1 MCGICGKISPSR
13 TRKID
18 EREIR
23 SMMVAMD
30 HRGPDQEGLF
40 IDEFAGI
47 GHRRLSI
54 IDLSSGRQPV
64 SNEDGSIWIVFNGE
78 IYNFQQLRA
87 DLEGKGHLF
96 STKTDTEV
104 IIHCYEEYGYAF
116 LEKLRGMFA
125 FAIWD
130 MPKQRLVLARD
141 RVGIKPLYYTPGSDI
156 FAFAS
161 EIKALLTDKSVKREL
176 NPTALSR
183 FLSFYYTPGDQTLF
197 DGIKKLPPGHFL
209 VMENGGYEVRRY
221 WDILSSYTRE
231 KAAGDLQGELDRL
244 LDETVR
250 LHMISDVPV
259 GFLLS
264 GGVDSTGL
272 LSYAV
277 AGSEWKIKTFTIG
290 FEGEKF
296 ADERGYA
303 GLAAKRYGLE
313 HYTMTISASQFMDF
327 LPKFVWY
334 MEEPVCEPPA
344 IALYFISK
352 LAKEQVTVLVSG
364 EGGDEAFAGYP
375 NYRNL
380 GLLEKFKKVLGEPG
394 GWRNRLAKELLSR
407 APAPRVNRY
416 AKLLDLPLES
426 YYYSRTSSPHNFF
439 NRNSRSLFNGSFGR
453 DFSSDGTDGIIEE
466 LMSRCNGLG
475 TLDKML
481 YIDLNTWL
489 PDDLLIKADK
499 MTMANSLELRVP
511 LLDHKVLEFAASLPA
526 NAKLKGLRTKDI
538 LKKVLAPRV
547 PKEIIDRKKTGFPV
561 PYDRWLKNEFRSQV
575 LDILL
580 DRRTLERGYF
590 DKRFMRDFVEKEYS
604 SAQSSPKEIFS
615 LVCLE
620 MWQRIFIDQP
630 GMSCSAA

>member
-1 MCGICGKISPSR
+1 MCGICGKVNLGR

-23 SMMVAMD
+23 SMMEAMD

-40 IDEFAGI
+40 IDEFAGV

-54 IDLSSGRQPV
+54 IDLSSGQQPI

-87 DLEGKGHLF
+87 DLESKGHLF
-96 STKTDTEV
+96 NTKTDTEV
-104 IIHCYEEYGYAF
+104 IIHCYEEYGYDF

-125 FAIWD
+125 FALWD
-130 MPKQRLVLARD
+130 MPKQRLLVARD
-141 RVGIKPLYYTPGSDI
+141 RVGIKPLYYVMGTGV

-161 EIKALLTDKSVKREL
+161 EIKALLTDKNIKREL
-176 NPTALSR
+176 NPTALYR

-197 DGIKKLPPGHFL
+197 DRIRKLPPGHFL
-209 VMENGGYEVRRY
+209 VAENGRYEVRRY
-221 WDILSSYTRE
+221 WDILSAYTRE
-231 KAAGDLQGELDRL
+231 KATGDLEGELDRL

-290 FEGEKF
+290 FEGERF
-296 ADERGYA
+296 ADERSYA
-303 GLAAKRYGLE
+303 ELAARQYGLE

-352 LAKEQVTVLVSG
+352 LAKEQVTVLISG

-380 GLLEKFKKVLGEPG
+380 GLLEKFKKVLGKPHN
-394 GWRNRLAKELLSR
+394 WRTSLAKLALSHTPLSR
-407 APAPRVNRY
+407 VSKY
-416 AKLLDLPLES
+416 ANLLDLPLES
-426 YYYSRTSSPHNFF
+426 YYYSRTSSPYNFF
-439 NRNSRSLFNGSFGR
+439 NRNSRSLFSESYGR
-453 DFSSDGTDGIIEE
+453 ELSPNCTESIIEE
-466 LMSRCNGLG
+466 LMSKCNGLG
-475 TLDKML
+475 ALEKML

-499 MTMANSLELRVP
+499 ITMANSLELRVP

-526 NAKLKGLRTKDI
+526 NTKLNGLTTKHI

-547 PKEIIDRKKTGFPV
+547 PKEIINRKKTGFPV
-561 PYDRWLKNEFRSQV
+561 PYDRWLKNEFRKEA

-580 DRRTLERGYF
+580 DRRTLDRGYF
-590 DKRFMRDFVEKEYS
+590 DKKFMRNFVEKEYS
-604 SAQSSPKEIFS
+604 SNQSNPKEIFS
-615 LVCLE
+615 LICLE
-620 MWQRIFIDQP
+620 MWHRIFIDQP
-630 GMSCSAA
+630 AMSCSAA